1 MTKNKIGSLLTC
13 IAITMTLLLGSC
25 DDNMPVVKEVGVES
39 ITLSEELANGITLEV
54 GATIDISW
62 QVTVLPENATNR
74 AESYYSS
81 NPEVATVNAKGRL
94 VANAAGTSV
103 ISIMVGGKSVEFT
116 LTVVDKII
124 IPAVEIKLAISTLE
138 LMLETTYNLA
148 PQVRVLPLEAN
159 DGLDYSSS
167 NSSIVSVNEE
177 GILTGVSEGT
187 AVITVASRN
196 DPSIKDE
203 LTVTVITFSGDYP
216 RSQWTMTASHDLF
229 KSTNDTEKNSLLAAF
244 DGDLTTN
251 FCLVRPGKGFG
262 TAPRVDVPSGEAIY
276 FIVDMKQSQ
285 SVNYFRIRHRN
296 TNEVF
301 IRWYGFDQILGSN
314 DGENFT
320 LIASNIVIPD
330 AANGPQQESPNIP
343 IPRSSYRYLKFYAE
357 SAACFYQ
364 SSFTSQGSTVQ
375 IQELYLGLNP

>member
-1 MTKNKIGSLLTC
+1 MHYDKNKIGSLLTC

-148 PQVRVLPLEAN
+148 PQVRVLPLEVMTV
-159 DGLDYSSS
+159 LI
-167 NSSIVSVNEE
+167 IVRRIPVLCLLIE

-187 AVITVASRN
+187 AVITVAS
-196 DPSIKDE
+196 
-203 LTVTVITFSGDYP
+203 
-216 RSQWTMTASHDLF
+216 Q
-229 KSTNDTEKNSLLAAF
+229 
-244 DGDLTTN
+244 
-251 FCLVRPGKGFG
+251 
-262 TAPRVDVPSGEAIY
+262 
-276 FIVDMKQSQ
+276 
-285 SVNYFRIRHRN
+285 
-296 TNEVF
+296 
-301 IRWYGFDQILGSN
+301 
-314 DGENFT
+314 
-320 LIASNIVIPD
+320 
-330 AANGPQQESPNIP
+330 
-343 IPRSSYRYLKFYAE
+343 
-357 SAACFYQ
+357 
-364 SSFTSQGSTVQ
+364 
-375 IQELYLGLNP
+375 

>member
-216 RSQWTMTASHDLF
+216 RSSHE
-229 KSTNDTEKNSLLAAF
+229 T
-244 DGDLTTN
+244 
-251 FCLVRPGKGFG
+251 
-262 TAPRVDVPSGEAIY
+262 
-276 FIVDMKQSQ
+276 QS
-285 SVNYFRIRHRN
+285 
-296 TNEVF
+296 
-301 IRWYGFDQILGSN
+301 
-314 DGENFT
+314 
-320 LIASNIVIPD
+320 
-330 AANGPQQESPNIP
+330 
-343 IPRSSYRYLKFYAE
+343 
-357 SAACFYQ
+357 
-364 SSFTSQGSTVQ
+364 
-375 IQELYLGLNP
+375 